1 MWSDSQCVPQTEAEQ
16 LSSMEDVEK
25 DSSAKEGTEKA
36 DPSPGS
42 SSQEI
47 PHESY
52 QMSASAVL
60 DSSIETVAYIP
71 ESEDPPKL
79 EEAAPIDH
87 HSLSGGDISL
97 LKSPQR

>member
-1 MWSDSQCVPQTEAEQ
+1 
-16 LSSMEDVEK
+16 
-25 DSSAKEGTEKA
+25 
-36 DPSPGS
+36 
-42 SSQEI
+42 
-47 PHESY
+47 
-52 QMSASAVL
+52 MSASAVL

-79 EEAAPIDH
+79 EEAAPVDH